1 MVDEHS
7 GGSTLP
13 WIDNTPGQEPDL
25 FSLPEPPA
33 LPANG
38 RFAGIYQHFVV
49 VPETL
54 CEEVVERT
62 EAEPAA
68 FGSYAAMGPHG
79 SFELRRSD
87 APTSTALATWSTVT
101 VFYYAHERHL
111 RPVLEDMGI
120 PVIALKRDFLHG
132 YERVITELGQI

>member
-1 MVDEHS
+1 MVEERS
-7 GGSTLP
+7 GGSNLP
-13 WIDNTPGQEPDL
+13 WIDNPMNQEPDL

-33 LPANG
+33 LPAGG
-38 RFAGIYQHFVV
+38 RFAGLYQHFVV
-49 VPETL
+49 IPETL
-54 CEEVVERT
+54 RDEVVERT
-62 EAEPAA
+62 EADPAA

-87 APTSTALATWSTVT
+87 APTSTALATWSNVT

-111 RPVLEDMGI
+111 RPVLEEMNI
-120 PVIALKRDFLHG
+120 PIIPLKRDFLHA